1 MSLGVNQFGAE
12 LGPPALDGG
21 LRLRV
26 SAHGKATRLRPLVW
40 APVAPSLAPPR
51 YGDPQLKNREPI
63 LATSRCVAELVTAA
77 LSCDDLAL
85 VLGGDHAL
93 SIGSIAGA
101 AAACERLGVL
111 WIDTHADLNT
121 PETTPSGNIHGMPM
135 AIALGHGDPSLTTIG
150 GPTPC
155 VRAEDTIMI
164 GLRDLDPGEEVF
176 LARANLRAHRMAD
189 LDAHGGF
196 VAVLSGAIADLRA
209 SGVDA
214 VHLSFDLDVLD
225 PSCFTATNTPS
236 PGGLIVRE
244 ALAGLRVLR
253 ESELPIRSVDWVE
266 LNPLLDTR
274 GASTGVAIRLLS
286 ELIGAW

>member
-12 LGPPALDGG
+12 LGPAALDGG
-21 LRLRV
+21 LRLRA
-26 SAHGKATRLRPLVW
+26 STHGGAARLRPLVW
-40 APVAPSLAPPR
+40 APVAPALAPPC
-51 YGDPQLKNREPI
+51 YGDPYLKNREPI
-63 LATSRCVAELVTAA
+63 LATSRRVAELVAAA
-77 LSCDDLAL
+77 LTRDDLVL

-93 SIGSIAGA
+93 SIGSLAGA
-101 AAACERLGVL
+101 ALACERLGVL

-121 PETTPSGNIHGMPM
+121 PATTPSGNIHGMPM
-135 AIALGHGDPSLTTIG
+135 AIALGHGDPSLTAIG
-150 GPTPC
+150 GPEPS
-155 VRAEDTIMI
+155 VRAEDVIMV
-164 GLRDLDPGEEVF
+164 GLRDLDPGEEAF
-176 LARANLRAHRMAD
+176 LRHANIRAHPMAD

-196 VAVLSGAIADLRA
+196 VAVLTRAIADLRS

-244 ALAGLRVLR
+244 ALAGLRALR

-274 GASTGVAIRLLS
+274 GASTGVAVRLLS
-286 ELIGAW
+286 ELVGAW